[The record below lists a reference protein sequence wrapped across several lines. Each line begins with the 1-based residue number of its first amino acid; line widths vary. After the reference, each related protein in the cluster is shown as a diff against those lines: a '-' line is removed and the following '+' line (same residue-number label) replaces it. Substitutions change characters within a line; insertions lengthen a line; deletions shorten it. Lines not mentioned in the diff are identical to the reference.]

1 MAFNWSAIEQKET
14 IWMNMEFKLKILII
28 ILLLTAGAAKA
39 QKNWT
44 LDECIAYALENN
56 LELESQA
63 VTVESGKEIF
73 EQSKRNRLPYIDA
86 GSSYRI
92 NYGKSVDPNT
102 NTIITNNFAS
112 NSYSLQGGIML
123 FEGFIRGNYTAYS
136 RFKYHAGIEQGKA
149 LKTDIAFEV
158 MNSFHNALYYS
169 GLLEIVKEQKE
180 LSELNL
186 EKIRKQSQ
194 VGISA
199 RTDILEI
206 EARLAEEEL
215 LVIRTENNLKSSIL
229 ELKRVMNFPVADE
242 LQLQEPDDI
251 EYIAPGGFA
260 DADSIYRLA
269 LEHLPAVKARDQQL
283 KSVEKSLAVARG
295 NFYPSLSLYG
305 GYYTGYYETNTD
317 AAGRPIS
324 FRNQLKN
331 NASQS
336 VGLSLSIPLFNRL
349 NTRSE
354 VKLGKLD
361 LEKEQVELTNYKNQ
375 LYYEIESY
383 CQELSAMAA
392 EFIQAQKQTESNEL
406 AFEVAQKKKE
416 QGLFNVIDL
425 YTSKSL
431 LSNAQ
436 SEMLRIRLQYLLK
449 RKTIDFYMGKPVFGQ
464 DLLTDL

>member
-1 MAFNWSAIEQKET
+1 MIR
-14 IWMNMEFKLKILII
+14 MNLKFTFKILIAV
-28 ILLLTAGAAKA
+28 LLITAGAAKA
-39 QKNWT
+39 QKEWS

-63 VTVESGKEIF
+63 LINASGREIF
-73 EQSKRNRLPYIDA
+73 EQSKRNRLPYVNA

-102 NTIITNNFAS
+102 NAIINNNFTS
-112 NSYSLQGGIML
+112 NSYSLQGGFVL
-123 FEGFIRGNYTAYS
+123 FDGFIRGNYTAYT
-136 RFKYHAGIEQGKA
+136 RFRHLAGIEQGKA

-158 MNSFHNALYYS
+158 MNSFHNALYYR
-169 GLLEIVKEQKE
+169 GLLEIVKEQKA

-199 RTDILEI
+199 RTEILEI

-215 LVIRTENNLKSSIL
+215 LVIRTENNLRSSIL
-229 ELKRVMNFPVADE
+229 ELKRVMNFPVTGE
-242 LQLQEPDDI
+242 LQLQEPEDI
-251 EYIAPGGFA
+251 EFIAPGGFA

-269 LEHLPAVKARDQQL
+269 LEHLPGVKAKDQQL
-283 KSVEKSLAVARG
+283 KSVEKLLAIARG
-295 NFYPSLSLYG
+295 NFYPSLSING
-305 GYYTGYYETNTD
+305 GYYTGYYETNTN
-317 AAGRPIS
+317 AAGQPVS
-324 FRNQLKN
+324 FRNQLRN
-331 NASQS
+331 NASQL

-354 VKLGKLD
+354 VKLGKLS
-361 LEKEQVELTNYKNQ
+361 LEKGRVELTNYKNQ

-392 EFIQAQKQTESNEL
+392 EFTQAQKQTESNEL

-416 QGLFNVIDL
+416 QGLFNIIDL
-425 YTSKSL
+425 YTSKNL

-436 SEMLRIRLQYLLK
+436 SELLRIRLQYLLK

-464 DLLTDL
+464 DLLSDL